1 MGPDMA
7 GTNEG
12 TGYRWLFFSPSGRI
26 GRQAYVMS
34 LLMWSMLLFAAI
46 RLTLAFE
53 NTSKAGL
60 LLAALALVIVSVA
73 TFVSYIM
80 LSVKRLHDMGFP
92 GLFVLLLFVPV
103 VSFVAL
109 IVFLFWPSAPP
120 NDFGEYP
127 NRPK

>member
-1 MGPDMA
+1 MNGMNDNP
-7 GTNEG
+7 GVK
-12 TGYRWLFFSPSGRI
+12 WLLFSSSGRT

-34 LLMWSMLLFAAI
+34 ILLWLMLQGAAVA
-46 RLTLAFE
+46 LMLAFE

-60 LLAALALVIVSVA
+60 LLTALALVVISIA
-73 TFVSYIM
+73 TFVSFIM
-80 LSVKRLHDMGFP
+80 LSIKRLHDMGFP
-92 GLFVLLLFVPV
+92 GIFVLLLFVPV
-103 VSFVAL
+103 ISFFVF